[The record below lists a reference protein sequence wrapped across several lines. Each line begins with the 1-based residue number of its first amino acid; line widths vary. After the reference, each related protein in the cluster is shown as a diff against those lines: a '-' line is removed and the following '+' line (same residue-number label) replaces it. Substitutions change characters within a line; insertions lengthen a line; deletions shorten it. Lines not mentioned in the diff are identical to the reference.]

1 MTTTEVDPLT
11 ETFGDPP
18 LTQAGIDVIRAVAN
32 ALRAMF
38 GDSAIADLY
47 GPACNT
53 PRQLA
58 TIRVA
63 LGIPPRWPLWF
74 VPELRALP
82 PGVSARN
89 AV

>member
-1 MTTTEVDPLT
+1 MTITEVDPLA
-11 ETFGDPP
+11 ELFGDPP
-18 LTQAGIDVIRAVAN
+18 LTQAGIDVIRAAAS
-32 ALRAMF
+32 ALQALF
-38 GDSAIADLY
+38 GEAAIVDLY

-74 VPELRALP
+74 KPEPLALP
-82 PGVSARN
+82 PA
-89 AV
+89 ATP